1 MEDYKSNLDKEI
13 ILLKKNLMSKDS
25 FSTNQSDFSKA
36 IKDIYFQL
44 INEEK
49 GKYFEN
55 NIREILQ
62 EKFGWKPAE
71 FNRDFYYREIV
82 IGQSTKIVSVNF
94 PQDIEFENQSY
105 KLIMEENGKLSLID
119 KNKAISNDPTII
131 DGNDEISLKYENV
144 SIFISKVKHF
154 EMDGSFKLNNFD
166 INMLNKKETSILYNG
181 IKKSEE
187 FNYIVIEVKLKKYL
201 DLFYQLKRD
210 NYYLKKM
217 TNQKILYCGILNLK
231 ELDYDASIR
240 TFDFSCIIIGVDS
253 YFFGK
258 DITKFY
264 DWTFMKNTKN
274 ELVEIKGQY
283 EELKCQYEE
292 LKRRVGRLENNVQD
306 LTEQVKKM
314 NSKLDLL
321 LEKKTKKIK
330 DNDID
335 QNVLNKKRKCSD

>member
-1 MEDYKSNLDKEI
+1 MEDYKNNLDEEI
-13 ILLKKNLMSKDS
+13 ILLKKNLMSVGCL
-25 FSTNQSDFSKA
+25 STNQSDFSKA
-36 IKDIYFQL
+36 IKDSYFQL

-49 GKYFEN
+49 GKHFEN

-71 FNRDFYYREIV
+71 FSRDFYFREIV
-82 IGQSTKIVSVNF
+82 IGQCEKKIVSVNF
-94 PQDIEFENQSY
+94 PQNIEFKNESY
-105 KLIMEENGKLSLID
+105 NIIMEENGKLSLIN
-119 KNKAISNDPTII
+119 KNKANSNDQTII
-131 DGNDEISLKYENV
+131 DGNDEILLKYKNV

-154 EMDGSFKLNNFD
+154 EMDGSFKLNEFD
-166 INMLNKKETSILYNG
+166 INMLNKKDASIFFNG
-181 IKKSEE
+181 IKKNEE
-187 FNYIVIEVKLKKYL
+187 FNYIVIEAKLKKYL
-201 DLFYQLKRD
+201 DLFQQLKRD

-217 TNQKILYCGILNLK
+217 TNQKILYCGFLNLK
-231 ELDYDASIR
+231 ELDYDVSNY

-264 DWTFMKNTKN
+264 DWTFMKDTKN

-283 EELKCQYEE
+283 EELK
-292 LKRRVGRLENNVQD
+292 RRVGRLENHVQE

-314 NSKLDLL
+314 DSKLDLL
-321 LEKKTKKIK
+321 LEKKTKKTK

-335 QNVLNKKRKCSD
+335 QNVLNKKRKLSDSNS